1 MLSKNLHEAVNAQ
14 INAELW
20 SAYLYLSMS
29 LDAEAKGLKGVAN
42 WFYIQYRE
50 EQDHARIFMNFLNSR
65 DAKVELQPIAEVPT
79 VWNSA
84 LDMFKDTL
92 AHEQKVTA
100 LIQNLAAIA
109 HDDADFASQNSLV
122 WFINEQVEEEET
134 AREMIA
140 AFDAVE
146 GNKFGLYMLD
156 KELASRTYNT
166 PAPLAAK
173 A

>member
-1 MLSKNLHEAVNAQ
+1 
-14 INAELW
+14 
-20 SAYLYLSMS
+20 
-29 LDAEAKGLKGVAN
+29 
-42 WFYIQYRE
+42 
-50 EQDHARIFMNFLNSR
+50 MNFLNSR

-79 VWNSA
+79 VRNSA

>member
-140 AFDAVE
+140 AFD
-146 GNKFGLYMLD
+146 LSLIHI
-156 KELASRTYNT
+156 
-166 PAPLAAK
+166 
-173 A
+173 

>member
-1 MLSKNLHEAVNAQ
+1 MLNNKIQDALNAQ

>member
-1 MLSKNLHEAVNAQ
+1 MLSNKLHEAVTAQ

-42 WFYIQYRE
+42 WFFIQFRE

-65 DAKVELQPIAEVPT
+65 DCKVELQPIAEVPT
-79 VWNSA
+79 TWNSA

-134 AREMIA
+134 AREMIS

-156 KELASRTYNT
+156 KELAARTYTT
-166 PAPLAAK
+166 PAPLASK